1 MNRRIFE
8 TNSVHAIKTNTQ
20 NIISFN
26 GDDHVE
32 PLPQFTVRLEP

>member
-1 MNRRIFE
+1 MNRWIFE
-8 TNSVHAIKTNTQ
+8 TNSIQQIKTNTQ

-32 PLPQFTVRLEP
+32 SLPQFTFRPEP

>member
-1 MNRRIFE
+1 MIRRIFE
-8 TNSVHAIKTNTQ
+8 MNGIHEWTSNTQ

-32 PLPQFTVRLEP
+32 PLPQITASPKP

>member
-1 MNRRIFE
+1 MIRQIFE
-8 TNSVHAIKTNTQ
+8 TNGICILIFNTQ

-32 PLPQFTVRLEP
+32 PLPQFTARPEP

>member
-1 MNRRIFE
+1 MIRQRFE
-8 TNSVHAIKTNTQ
+8 TNGIQEWILNTQ

-32 PLPQFTVRLEP
+32 PLSQFTVRPEP

>member
-8 TNSVHAIKTNTQ
+8 TNGIHGVIANTQ

-32 PLPQFTVRLEP
+32 PLPQFTVGPEP

>member
-1 MNRRIFE
+1 MIRQRFE
-8 TNSVHAIKTNTQ
+8 TNSIHGATLNTQ

-32 PLPQFTVRLEP
+32 PLPQFTYRPEP